1 MTPDPDKILKTQ
13 SFMRNMMQEGQR
25 PFFVYG
31 TLLPDQPN
39 FVLWGKAI
47 TAMEPATFHGGQ
59 LYDMGF
65 YPMLVPTGAETAV
78 TGQLI
83 TVTPNQYDAVLQRL
97 DALEGYDPAQPD
109 SAEYQRQAVQVVV
122 ANGRTQTAWI
132 YLGKTELVTHKPVIP
147 NGDWATYAA
156 QNQPDLQDWW
166 EASDT
171 VTGLHKKR

>member
-1 MTPDPDKILKTQ
+1 MA
-13 SFMRNMMQEGQR
+13 QEAER

-39 FVLWGKAI
+39 FVLWGEAI

-65 YPMLVPTGAETAV
+65 YPMLVPVTDKDGAETAV

-83 TVTPNQYDAVLQRL
+83 TVDPNQYEAVLQRL
-97 DALEGYDPAQPD
+97 DTLEGYDPTQPD
-109 SAEYQRQAVQVVV
+109 DSDYQRKIATVRL
-122 ANGRTQTAWI
+122 ANGRRHTAWI
-132 YLGKTELVTHKPVIP
+132 YLGKKELVSHKPNIP

-156 QNQPDLQDWW
+156 QNQPNLQDWW
-166 EASDT
+166 NAIET
-171 VTGLHKKR
+171 VAGLHKKL